1 MLVPVQFRIIRDLG
15 WTAQGYDWVTIEHRE
30 IFTIHYFACPGF
42 RLRQRLGPMD
52 STPLLMLGLPKGS
65 LEEATIKLFSKAGFK
80 ISKSS
85 RSYRP
90 SFDDAALDGRFVRAQ
105 EVSRYVE
112 HGYFDCGLT
121 GQDWVRENDSDIV
134 EVCDLV
140 YSRASNRRSRWVVAV
155 PETSPVQKVEDLEGK
170 RIATEVVNI
179 TRKFLEARGV
189 SATVEFSWGATE
201 VKVPDL
207 VDAIVDLTETGNS
220 LRANK
225 LRIVD
230 TLLETNTVLI
240 ANKTAWEDERK
251 RKKLE
256 SIAMLLQAA
265 LEADAKVGLK
275 LNIEKA
281 KLATVLHNLPS
292 LRNPTI
298 NRLADETWV
307 AIDTVIDET
316 VVREIIPE
324 LKAHGAEGII
334 EYPLNKVVY

>member
-1 MLVPVQFRIIRDLG
+1 M
-15 WTAQGYDWVTIEHRE
+15 EN
-30 IFTIHYFACPGF
+30 
-42 RLRQRLGPMD
+42 
-52 STPLLMLGLPKGS
+52 TPLLMLGLPKGS
-65 LEEATIKLFSKAGFK
+65 LQDATIDLFGKAGFK
-80 ISKSS
+80 VSVSS

-90 SFDDAALDGRFVRAQ
+90 SIDDEQLDGRFLRAQ

-121 GQDWVRENDSDIV
+121 GQDWVRENGSDVV

-140 YSRASNRRSRWVVAV
+140 YSRASNKRSKWIIAV
-155 PETSPVQKVEDLEGK
+155 PEASPVQSVKDLEGK

-179 TRKFLEARGV
+179 TRQYLQDHGV
-189 SATVEFSWGATE
+189 KAEVEFSWGATE

-230 TLLETNTVLI
+230 TLLYTNTVFI
-240 ANKTAWEDERK
+240 ANKHAWENPEK
-251 RKKLE
+251 RKKIE
-256 SIAMLLQAA
+256 SIALLLQSA
-265 LEADAKVGLK
+265 LEAHSKVGLK
-275 LNIEKA
+275 LNIEKS
-281 KLATVLHNLPS
+281 KLDSILSDLPA

-298 NRLADETWV
+298 NRLADESWV
-307 AIDTVIDET
+307 AIDTIIDET

-324 LKAHGAEGII
+324 LKKRGAEGII
-334 EYPLNKVVY
+334 EYPLNKVVH